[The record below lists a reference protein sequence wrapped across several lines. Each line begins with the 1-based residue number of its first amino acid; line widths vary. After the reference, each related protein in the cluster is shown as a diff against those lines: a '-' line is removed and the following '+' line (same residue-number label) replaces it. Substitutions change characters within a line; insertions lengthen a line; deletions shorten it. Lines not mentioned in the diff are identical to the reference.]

1 MALNFANAKAFT
13 GGLIPENTLALVK
26 LEVRELK
33 TSTAG
38 NVYISL
44 IGRVYI
50 GQYEGKVVFGQ
61 VMLTEA
67 GGTLPSGTGYSQVK
81 SALECKGLN
90 ARANPES
97 FTFETFEEV
106 AAALHGTVIGARI
119 GIEEGSDKKR
129 VNKVTLFLSPDA
141 SSGTSDFWDKM
152 LADIET
158 HRASSAPAA
167 Q

>member
-44 IGRVYI
+44 LGRIYS
-50 GQYEGKVVFGQ
+50 GKYEGRVVFGQ

-67 GGTLPSGTGYSQVK
+67 GGTAPAGVGYSQVK
-81 SALECKGLN
+81 ATLECKGLS
-90 ARANPES
+90 AQSNPEA
-97 FTFETFEEV
+97 FIFETFEQV
-106 AAALHGTVIGARI
+106 AEALHGAVIGALI
-119 GIEEGSDKKR
+119 GVEAGSDGKK
-129 VNKVTLFLSPDA
+129 VNKIGLFLSPDD
-141 SSGTSDFWDKM
+141 SSGTSDLWLKM
-152 LADIET
+152 MDDVHPAG
-158 HRASSAPAA
+158 AAAA